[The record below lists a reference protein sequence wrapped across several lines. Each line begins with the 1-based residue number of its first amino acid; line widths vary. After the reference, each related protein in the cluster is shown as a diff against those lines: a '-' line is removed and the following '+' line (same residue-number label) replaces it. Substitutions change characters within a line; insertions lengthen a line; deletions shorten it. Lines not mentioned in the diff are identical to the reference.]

1 MEPIHRLE
9 NVLFKGIA
17 FIAFSP
23 SGNSLVAS
31 AIDDDHNMAG
41 WNISGKV
48 AKLLFSVKGG
58 KEIIRDMDFKDDTV
72 SFIF

>member
-1 MEPIHRLE
+1 LGKKPIIFVWNSDTMEPIHRLE

-17 FIAFSP
+17 FVAFSP

-48 AKLLFSVKGG
+48 AKLLF
-58 KEIIRDMDFKDDTV
+58 
-72 SFIF
+72 

>member
-17 FIAFSP
+17 FVAFSP

-48 AKLLFSVKGG
+48 AKLLF
-58 KEIIRDMDFKDDTV
+58 
-72 SFIF
+72 